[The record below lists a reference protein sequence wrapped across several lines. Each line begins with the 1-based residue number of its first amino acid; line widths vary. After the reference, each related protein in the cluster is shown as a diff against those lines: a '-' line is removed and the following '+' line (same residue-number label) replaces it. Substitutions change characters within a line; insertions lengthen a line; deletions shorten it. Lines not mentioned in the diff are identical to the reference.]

1 MKKILKS
8 NTYPDDT
15 FAPTIYLMYYDS
27 NFKLFEVRVRLS
39 AEFIQELSAMGV
51 LDGQQ
56 ESDLIDDIMD
66 HFFILEKNEL
76 NITDIN
82 MYDIEKEYLD
92 NLNTRIFRL
101 PTPDFGLTI
110 ERYNKMYLLRLD
122 NIKQLKRQKNLRDLG
137 I

>member
-15 FAPTIYLMYYDS
+15 FAPVIYLMYYDDD
-27 NFKLFEVRVRLS
+27 FKLFEVKIKLS
-39 AEFIQELSAMGV
+39 AEFIQELNAMGV

-56 ESDLIDDIMD
+56 ESNLIDDIME
-66 HFFILEKNEL
+66 HYTILEKNEL
-76 NITDIN
+76 DITDIN

-92 NLNTRIFRL
+92 NLNTRI
-101 PTPDFGLTI
+101 TI